1 MACWVFLSLIVI
13 EGIVLIPSYQNRKRE
28 LLLQL
33 EQVSRELL
41 AAAQQNDTSALDTQQ
56 LFRDFQKQN
65 TPDSVIKGAALYSI
79 EGKRLNS
86 FGELPELS
94 SSQVSHQ
101 YHVVYLTP
109 DQRRYDVAWGGV
121 NFSDQ
126 YILIVRHDS
135 SKVQQELMAYT
146 GRISGVVLLI
156 SIVVTGSTMFVVGA
170 MIIVPFLKLRRD
182 FEVAA
187 ESISD
192 QLENPEFQ
200 TLSLKRD
207 DEMGEVFQGFHQMFQ
222 RIHQEV
228 QQRQEAEIA
237 LRQEQEKS
245 EKLLFNVLP
254 AAIAAQL
261 KEGERAI
268 AQAFDEATILF
279 ADLVNFTCLATE
291 MSANDLVCLLN
302 DIFSR
307 FDRLAEQY
315 HLEKIKTIG
324 DAYMV
329 VSGIPMPRPDHA
341 VAMVEM
347 ALAMQAAMEAF
358 NQERNLQF
366 QLRIGINTG
375 PVVAG
380 VIGIH
385 KFAYDLWGD
394 AVNIASRME
403 SHSLPGKI
411 QVTGSTYALLKD
423 RYEFE
428 SRGKITVKGRGEME
442 TYFVLSR
449 ISS

>member
-192 QLENPEFQ
+192 QLENP
-200 TLSLKRD
+200 
-207 DEMGEVFQGFHQMFQ
+207 
-222 RIHQEV
+222 
-228 QQRQEAEIA
+228 
-237 LRQEQEKS
+237 
-245 EKLLFNVLP
+245 
-254 AAIAAQL
+254 
-261 KEGERAI
+261 
-268 AQAFDEATILF
+268 
-279 ADLVNFTCLATE
+279 
-291 MSANDLVCLLN
+291 
-302 DIFSR
+302 
-307 FDRLAEQY
+307 
-315 HLEKIKTIG
+315 
-324 DAYMV
+324 
-329 VSGIPMPRPDHA
+329 
-341 VAMVEM
+341 
-347 ALAMQAAMEAF
+347 
-358 NQERNLQF
+358 
-366 QLRIGINTG
+366 
-375 PVVAG
+375 
-380 VIGIH
+380 
-385 KFAYDLWGD
+385 
-394 AVNIASRME
+394 
-403 SHSLPGKI
+403 
-411 QVTGSTYALLKD
+411 
-423 RYEFE
+423 
-428 SRGKITVKGRGEME
+428 
-442 TYFVLSR
+442 
-449 ISS
+449 